1 MSDKTNPDYY
11 KAGAS
16 DALAFVMAAGLDYPS
31 GCIVKYLC
39 RCGKKPGESRLDD
52 LQKAKVYLDRMIEA
66 EEQGEA
72 AKRGPSR
79 VLTNAINLTQQMILR
94 DIPKPR
100 KQKRG
105 KGKK

>member
-1 MSDKTNPDYY
+1 MSEKHNPNYY

-52 LQKAKVYLDRMIEA
+52 LLKAKVYLDRMIEA
-66 EEQGEA
+66 EKEA
-72 AKRGPSR
+72 EHLWLNVALAKDYAPM
-79 VLTNAINLTQQMILR
+79 VAV
-94 DIPKPR
+94 DVPKPR

-105 KGKK
+105 REKK